1 MLCFIIDRTTEKPG
15 IKPDLKLTV
24 ILLILLLCPLIS
36 VSQENESFVD
46 PSEGK
51 PANSAI
57 TYRNP
62 VEYDLDYIFE
72 LYPDLN
78 KIDKRNDLKLWIPL
92 PREWDSQRNVS
103 IVTINPEPD
112 SIYTDPEHGNK
123 FVFWDFSRYP
133 EQPFYRTEVRVSFES
148 YEINSWIDTAQVK
161 PYDKTSYEYKL
172 YTSPGYTIEI
182 TPKVTEFVKEAVG
195 DEQNPY
201 LQAKKIYDFVR
212 DKIRYK
218 IVDHERGR
226 GIEALFE
233 FPFTNK
239 ETGAEYYEGACHQL
253 CALFVAMCR
262 SAGIPSRSVFGF
274 VGEKVYRKEEE
285 LNTPVSPFEKQLSPQ
300 GLSGAQHH
308 GVMGPHMW
316 AEFYLQ
322 DIGWIPLDPTAG
334 MFGYLYGLKMIHGK
348 GRDIKIGPEAPQEGP
363 YGYGSQWKLIHDGRV
378 DFPLYGVYNIGK
390 IQTAKVKI
398 VHYPDETTDKALI
411 D

>member
-62 VEYDLDYIFE
+62 VEYDLEYIFE

-78 KIDKRNDLKLWIPL
+78 KIDKRNDLKL
-92 PREWDSQRNVS
+92 
-103 IVTINPEPD
+103 
-112 SIYTDPEHGNK
+112 
-123 FVFWDFSRYP
+123 
-133 EQPFYRTEVRVSFES
+133 
-148 YEINSWIDTAQVK
+148 
-161 PYDKTSYEYKL
+161 
-172 YTSPGYTIEI
+172 
-182 TPKVTEFVKEAVG
+182 
-195 DEQNPY
+195 
-201 LQAKKIYDFVR
+201 
-212 DKIRYK
+212 
-218 IVDHERGR
+218 
-226 GIEALFE
+226 
-233 FPFTNK
+233 
-239 ETGAEYYEGACHQL
+239 
-253 CALFVAMCR
+253 
-262 SAGIPSRSVFGF
+262 
-274 VGEKVYRKEEE
+274 
-285 LNTPVSPFEKQLSPQ
+285 
-300 GLSGAQHH
+300 
-308 GVMGPHMW
+308 
-316 AEFYLQ
+316 
-322 DIGWIPLDPTAG
+322 WIPLDPTAG